1 MMKTLARNSILLTTV
16 LAATA
21 LVGCVAPSTS
31 TSPPGGTN
39 APAGTNG
46 TYSPVPPAS
55 PSVLNNVL
63 IGTNGIITGIAEAG
77 LTRAA
82 LSTRGR
88 AKSKFLSVTSRLPK
102 DQLQE
107 IHTRAKANRQRL
119 APMTC
124 DQQMATLIKC
134 PLLDAHGCC
143 VCYEYRPSTCRRYH
157 SHSSEPCKAMFD
169 GTAEKDLR
177 AEVVEVRYPMA
188 TLFVG
193 LQRAF
198 KNEGYD
204 ADAYDFSSA
213 LDEALSN
220 PSCYKRW
227 RHKKRAFNKDL
238 VAEEPGGMHSA
249 RNEHP

>member
-1 MMKTLARNSILLTTV
+1 
-16 LAATA
+16 
-21 LVGCVAPSTS
+21 
-31 TSPPGGTN
+31 
-39 APAGTNG
+39 
-46 TYSPVPPAS
+46 
-55 PSVLNNVL
+55 
-63 IGTNGIITGIAEAG
+63 
-77 LTRAA
+77 
-82 LSTRGR
+82 
-88 AKSKFLSVTSRLPK
+88 
-102 DQLQE
+102 
-107 IHTRAKANRQRL
+107 
-119 APMTC
+119 
-124 DQQMATLIKC
+124 
-134 PLLDAHGCC
+134 
-143 VCYEYRPSTCRRYH
+143 
-157 SHSSEPCKAMFD
+157 MFD

-249 RNEHP
+249 RNEHPEDVPGSSEGVTAPGPKPASILIGCRRDSE